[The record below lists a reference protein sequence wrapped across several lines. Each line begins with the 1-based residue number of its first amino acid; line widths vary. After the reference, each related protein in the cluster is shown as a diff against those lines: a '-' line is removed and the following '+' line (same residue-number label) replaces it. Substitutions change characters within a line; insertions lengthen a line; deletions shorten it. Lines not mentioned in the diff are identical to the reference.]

1 MRWFLGCIIAL
12 VIAVAVYLG
21 SAALSLSTLAS
32 AARAGDGAKVLE
44 QTDIKA
50 LNRSLTNQIVG
61 AYLER
66 IGATRRIS
74 PMEKTLINTYGTS
87 IADAMVGKMLTAD
100 KLTEMLKTGKLEGTT
115 GLPSFAGLPA
125 FGELPENWL
134 SLLGRVHLIQP
145 VLLGIRVSDTSD
157 PESYTAINLHF
168 EGSDWKLAGIELPKA
183 IVRSLAATLPVK

>member
-1 MRWFLGCIIAL
+1 M
-12 VIAVAVYLG
+12 
-21 SAALSLSTLAS
+21 AASSLSTLAS

-74 PMEKTLINTYGTS
+74 PMEKTLINTYGAS
-87 IADAMVGKMLTAD
+87 IADAMVAKMLTAD
-100 KLTEMLKTGKLEGTT
+100 KLAGCWKPATGRPDGVAVL
-115 GLPSFAGLPA
+115 SGLPA
-125 FGELPENWL
+125 LGDLPTENWL

-168 EGSDWKLAGIELPKA
+168 EGSDWKLAGLELPKA
-183 IVRSLAATLPVK
+183 IVRSLAAALSVK